1 MLRLLH
7 SRLLLFLILPF
18 LLAWAPHDNDRPGRY
33 GAGGDPWPSLN
44 ADLLA
49 HLPLNEIGG
58 GSGVD
63 GNDCWGWTD
72 PLDNKEYA
80 LVGLS
85 NKTSFVDITDPTDPK
100 YLGYLPTQTG
110 NAIWRDM
117 KVYNNYMFVVS
128 DGNSNHGM
136 QVFDLTRLRGVDPNN
151 PQTFNNDAWYGSV
164 SSSHNVVINEDTG
177 FAYIVGSNQAN
188 GGLHAVDISNP
199 TSPTFAGNFS
209 ADGYTHDAQVVT
221 YHGPDADYAGREIAF
236 CANEDTVTIVDVTN
250 KSNMTMVSRNVYA
263 QDQYTHQ
270 GWLSEDHR
278 YFYMGDELDESS
290 YGGPTRTHIFDCQD
304 LDNPNYVGFY
314 SGVESTIDHNLY
326 VKGDYLYQAN
336 YTSGLRVLD
345 ISNPT
350 QPVEI
355 AFFDTYPAGNGVSF
369 NGAWSCY
376 PYFDSG
382 TILVSDIQS
391 GLFLVRLSPLQFVY
405 PSGRPDLVNPGGGVE
420 FTVEVVGLFSQ
431 PQSGTGVLHVDRG
444 SGFESFPMNEVSSN
458 VYEANFPASNCGSEL
473 NYYVSV
479 MTTDGETFTDP
490 VGAPNLFYTAISA
503 DGVEITFAD
512 DFETNQGWTVSG
524 DASTGQWERAIPN
537 GGGERGD
544 PPTDGDG
551 SGRCYVTENGA
562 GDTDIDGGS
571 TVLTS
576 PIMDAT
582 SETGLNAILSYD
594 RWYSNNFGASPE
606 EDNFVVEISN
616 DGGASWTNLEVVGP
630 SGPEVGGGW
639 YHKSFVISDFV
650 TPTDQMRVRFTASD
664 LGNASVV
671 EAAVDGVEISIINCD
686 GGPICADNGTLIE
699 GFGQQNDFS
708 ATCGSD
714 DVRWAAH
721 GATFVFQITEPV
733 TEFELSATA
742 PNSTPGMISIDV
754 EASKESNNGN
764 LNLRASLFNFTTEQY
779 VSLPGVMSLST
790 SDAVQSFNLPAG
802 ADPVDF
808 VDPGTNEVLLLLQTI
823 QTSGPANLRT
833 QFDEVLF
840 IIN

>member
-1 MLRLLH
+1 MSLLLH
-7 SRLLLFLILPF
+7 PRWLLFLILPF
-18 LLAWAPHDNDRPGRY
+18 LLAWAPHE
-33 GAGGDPWPSLN
+33 AGGQTWPSLN

-58 GSGVD
+58 GSGVE

-80 LVGLS
+80 LFGLT

-100 YLGYLPTQTG
+100 YLGYLPTQTS

-117 KVYNNYMFVVS
+117 KVYNNHMFVVS
-128 DGNSNHGM
+128 DGNGNHGM
-136 QVFDLTRLRGVDPNN
+136 QVFDLTRLRGADPNN
-151 PQTFNNDAWYGSV
+151 PQTFSNDAWYGSV

-177 FAYIVGSNQAN
+177 YAYIVGSNQAS

-199 TSPTFAGNFS
+199 TNPTFAGNFS

-221 YHGPDADYAGREIAF
+221 YHGPDADYAGCEIAF

-250 KSNMTMVSRNVYA
+250 KSNMTMVSRNSYA

-278 YFYMGDELDESS
+278 YFYMGDELDETT
-290 YGGPTRTHIFDCQD
+290 YGGPTRTHIFDCQN
-304 LDNPNYVGFY
+304 LDNPNYLGFY

-350 QPVEI
+350 QPVEV
-355 AFFDTYPAGNGVSF
+355 AFFDTYFAGNGVSF
-369 NGAWSCY
+369 DGAWSCY

-382 TILVSDIQS
+382 TILISDIQN
-391 GLFLVRLSPLQFVY
+391 GLFLVRLSALEFVY
-405 PSGRPDLVNPGGGVE
+405 PSGRPDLVDPVGGVE
-420 FTVEVVGLFSQ
+420 FTVEAVGGFSE

-479 MTTDGETFTDP
+479 MTTNGETVTDP
-490 VGAPNLFYTAISA
+490 VAAPNQFYTAISA
-503 DGVEITFAD
+503 DAVEITFAD
-512 DFETNQGWTVSG
+512 DFETDQGWTETG
-524 DASTGQWERAIPN
+524 NASTGQWERAIPN

-551 SGRCYVTENGA
+551 SGRCYVTENGP
-562 GDTDIDGGS
+562 GDTDVDDGS

-576 PIMDAT
+576 PIMDALGAGGADA
-582 SETGLNAILSYD
+582 SVSYY
-594 RWYSNNFGASPE
+594 RWYSNNTGASPE
-606 EDNFVVEISN
+606 QDIFVVEISN
-616 DGGASWTNLEVVGP
+616 NGGASWTNLETVGP
-630 SGPEVGGGW
+630 SGPEVSGGW
-639 YHKSFVISDFV
+639 FYKSFVISDFV
-650 TPTDQMRVRFTASD
+650 PPTDQMRVRFTASD
-664 LGNASVV
+664 LGDASVV
-671 EAAVDGVEISIINCD
+671 EAAVDGVQISFTVCE
-686 GGPICADNGTLIE
+686 GPICADNGTLIE
-699 GFGQQNDFS
+699 GTGEQNDYN

-714 DVRWAAH
+714 GVRWAAH
-721 GATFVFQITEPV
+721 GSAFAFQITDPV
-733 TEFELSATA
+733 TQFELNATSATA
-742 PNSTPGMISIDV
+742 SPGSISVDV
-754 EASKESNNGN
+754 EARKENNNAN
-764 LNLRASLFNFTTEQY
+764 LNLRALAYNFATGQY
-779 VSLPGVMSLST
+779 EAMPGIMSLGT
-790 SDAVQSFNLPAG
+790 SDTVQTFDLPAG
-802 ADPVDF
+802 SDPADF
-808 VDPGTNEVLLLLQTI
+808 VDPGTNEVRLLLQTI
-823 QTSGPANLRT
+823 QTSGPANVRT
-833 QFDEVLF
+833 QINEVLF
-840 IIN
+840 NVN